1 VTGLV
6 PLALDPVHA
15 HAQIEGNVG
24 MSQGRVRGRA
34 ARRGS
39 QTVGAALLG
48 TVFGLSGCSSPPPPP
63 PPPTVLA
70 VTLNAAATVNATPD
84 GQGAPVLVRIYQLAS
99 PAAFEGAEFFR
110 LYRQDAATLGPDLVK
125 KDEYLLAPNQ
135 TKSVTITPMDTVHAL
150 GVFAV
155 YRDFQ
160 SVNWRAATEVM
171 PHATTNVVVALDAT
185 GLTLKATPE
194 KKPGT

>member
-1 VTGLV
+1 
-6 PLALDPVHA
+6 
-15 HAQIEGNVG
+15 
-24 MSQGRVRGRA
+24 MSRGRVRGGA
-34 ARRGS
+34 ARWRT
-39 QTVGAALLG
+39 QTVGAALG
-48 TVFGLSGCSSPPPPP
+48 TVFALTGCGSPPPPP

-70 VTLNAAATVNATPD
+70 ITINTTATANATPD
-84 GQGAPVLVRIYQLAS
+84 GQGAPVAVRIYQLAS
-99 PAAFEGAEFFR
+99 PAAFESAEFFR
-110 LYRQDAATLGPDLVK
+110 LYRQDAATLGQDLVK

-160 SVNWRAATEVM
+160 SVNWRATTEVA
-171 PHATTNVVVALDAT
+171 PHATTNIMITLDAT
-185 GLTLKATPE
+185 GVTLKATQD